1 VTDPTLLIDG
11 AEKALIGYIRRCGQ
25 PLVAVYD
32 YEKLM
37 AVYQEGG
44 MTDEEAAEWI
54 EVNVIG
60 ARVGTGTPGVLVRGT
75 VADIKDELE

>member
-1 VTDPTLLIDG
+1 MDPTLFIDD
-11 AEKALIGYIRRCGQ
+11 AEQALVGYIRRCGQ

-32 YEKLM
+32 YEKLV
-37 AVYQEGG
+37 AVYQASG
-44 MTDEEAAEWI
+44 MTEEEATEWI

-60 ARVGTGTPGVLVRGT
+60 AWLGTGTPSVLVRGT